1 MLDHNELCLYCGE
14 EYGSLPENIIPS
26 NFEGRDGFQY
36 QCFRC
41 GARGPWDR
49 TKAEALGS
57 FEYPSSWEN
66 PRMILAGKFGVP
78 LPNPEDA

>member
-14 EYGSLPENIIPS
+14 SYGSLPENIIPS

-36 QCFRC
+36 QCSRC

-49 TKAEALGS
+49 SKIEAIES
-57 FEYPSSWEN
+57 FEYPSAWET
-66 PRMILAGKFGVP
+66 PAMILNGRFGNP
-78 LPNPEDA
+78 LRKAEGA